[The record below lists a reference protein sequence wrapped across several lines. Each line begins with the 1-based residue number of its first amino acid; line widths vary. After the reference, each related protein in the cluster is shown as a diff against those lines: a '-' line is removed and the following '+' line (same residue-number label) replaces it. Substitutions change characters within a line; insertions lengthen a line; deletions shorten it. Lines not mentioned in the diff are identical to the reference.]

1 MTKRL
6 RVLGN
11 QRIDLEDFLHGGSG
25 FTVAE
30 LKVHVGQLLS
40 ELMGVVEG
48 FDVALDGAPGSATNV
63 LRIYNGAALDPTLQL
78 VHIEDSPAGVVT
90 LPLEGEGLHH
100 IGVLFRLVPS
110 DTAARYFW
118 DPAAQNPD
126 GTAGREFLQQVR
138 TRLTVTWQPVD
149 ALDDPSFANAG
160 VDTPSLV
167 IPLAVIPVIAPSG
180 RSVIDESRLRTE
192 PAVGKVLSLDTSDPS
207 RTILRLVRARLFRPG
222 SALSVPISQSAYTIE
237 ALDPHTNELT
247 VTPPLSPVDQ
257 ARAVAIGH
265 VTNHA
270 SALPAS
276 RSGYRFVRNVGRLA
290 DPRDPADRSAPGDVR
305 PRLFSGDALR
315 GEKLLARPADEPD
328 RLGGASE
335 RLTGREEDA
344 LGTQK
349 NLRDALAFILTE
361 TKFGRPGTWTPV
373 ATDTPSPK
381 WIDPVPV
388 PLWDIARLYFNELN
402 GTGVVQGGAPP
413 AVELVPG
420 VSSGQWSARVHLPEA
435 IYYAAGIRHRM
446 RPTVDAADFSLAP
459 PAGVLFVYYW
469 ATPQPNTS
477 DPAIPLTGPD
487 WQTAPTRVHRTTS
500 PDFRPNPPPPTAR
513 SVLLGAIRFD
523 NRAGGALPTPT
534 VIEMARVPRRI
545 PDLLGPD
552 AQGRLQRDL
561 VFRTWA
567 ALGDPGRRITVD
579 DPRGQLHLDVGAGS
593 LVVHSRGVVRLL
605 GDQGGPAGAVQAHQA
620 GASSPIIVQLTSAGL
635 DLAPAAA
642 VRLWADGIGGQGNLR
657 GLLGIAN
664 DSGGGLRNHG
674 AVASLE
680 GVSGDATLAGA
691 LRLSA
696 SDGLDQDG
704 WTDGTVLVDSEV
716 LEVRRRLRLMGQA
729 AMINVDRDAAGAAL
743 PGPPG
748 FNFLN
753 PYKLPLAWAYLTY
766 DAGTW
771 RLRAQSHCMISDGG
785 RGAQRAAPTWRPPF
799 AAPVA
804 PTPALVEIIGPSTNA
819 GAVYGV
825 QLPWS
830 PWFRPTAPEGYIVT
844 LQVNPR
850 YEAWRGHA
858 MLGPEPAHRRP
869 YNELHGFCTSAD
881 VAWRGFAHD
890 LRFSSGLVFRAIDGP
905 LLVYTYPSAQLSG
918 VEGVM
923 VQVWGALGR
932 ASSAPGAASV
942 DQP

>member
-11 QRIDLEDFLHGGSG
+11 ERIDLEDFLHGGSG

-30 LKVHVGQLLS
+30 LKVHVGQLFS
-40 ELMGVVEG
+40 ELMGVIEG
-48 FDVALDGAPGSATNV
+48 FDVALDGAPGSETNV

-100 IGVLFRLVPS
+100 IGVVFRLVPS
-110 DTAARYFW
+110 DTAARYLW

-126 GTAGREFLQQVR
+126 GTTGREFIQQVR
-138 TRLTVTWQPVD
+138 TRLSVAWQPVD
-149 ALDDPSFANAG
+149 ALDDPSFGNAS
-160 VDTPSLV
+160 VDTPALV
-167 IPLAVIPVIAPSG
+167 IPLAVIPVIAPRG
-180 RSVIDESRLRTE
+180 RSIIDESRLRTE
-192 PAVGKVLSLDTSDPS
+192 PAVGKVLSLDTSDPA
-207 RTILRLVRARLFRPG
+207 RTIVRLVRARLFRPG
-222 SALSVPISQSAYTIE
+222 SALSVPASTGTYTVD
-237 ALDPHTNELT
+237 AVDPHTNELT
-247 VTPPLSPVDQ
+247 VTPPLAPADQ
-257 ARAVAIGH
+257 AHSVAIGF

-270 SALPAS
+270 PALPPS
-276 RSGYRFVRNVGRLA
+276 RSGYRFVRSIGRLA
-290 DPRDPADRSAPGDVR
+290 DARDPADRSAPGDVR
-305 PRLFSGDALR
+305 PRLFAGDVLR
-315 GEKLLARPADEPD
+315 GERLLGRPADEPD
-328 RLGGASE
+328 RLGGTSE

-344 LGTQK
+344 LGTHK
-349 NLRDALAFILTE
+349 SLRDALAFILAE
-361 TKFGRPGTWTPV
+361 AKFGRPGTWAPI
-373 ATDTPSPK
+373 AADTPTPK

-402 GTGVVQGGAPP
+402 GTGVVAGGAPT
-413 AVELVPG
+413 AIDLVPG
-420 VSSGQWSARVHLPEA
+420 ASPGQWTARVHLPEA
-435 IYYAAGIRHRM
+435 HYYTAGIRHRM
-446 RPTVDAADFSLAP
+446 RPTVDASDFSLAP
-459 PAGVLFVYYW
+459 AASVLFVYYW

-477 DPAIPLTGPD
+477 DPGIPLTGPD

-500 PDFRPNPPPPTAR
+500 PDFRPNPAPPTAR
-513 SVLLGAIRFD
+513 SVLLGAVRFD

-534 VIEMARVPRRI
+534 VIEMARVPRRV

-552 AQGRLQRDL
+552 AHGRLQRDL

-567 ALGDPGRRITVD
+567 ALGDSGRRITVD
-579 DPRGQLHLDVGAGS
+579 DPRGQLHLDVGAGTI
-593 LVVHSRGVVRLL
+593 VVHSRGVVRLL
-605 GDQGGPAGAVQAHQA
+605 GDQTGPAGALQAHQA
-620 GASSPIIVQLTSAGL
+620 GASSPVIVQVSAAGL
-635 DLAPAAA
+635 DLTTASA
-642 VRLWADGIGGQGNLR
+642 VRIWADGIGGQGNLR
-657 GLLGIAN
+657 GILGIGT
-664 DSGGGLRNHG
+664 DRGGGLRNHG

-680 GVSGDATLAGA
+680 GVSGDANLAGT

-696 SDGLDQDG
+696 SDGFDQAG
-704 WTDGTVLVDSEV
+704 WTDGAVLVDSEV

-729 AMINVDRDAAGAAL
+729 AMINVDRDAVGAPV

-748 FNFLN
+748 FNFMN

-785 RGAQRAAPTWRPPF
+785 MGPQRAAPTWRPPF

-819 GAVYGV
+819 GAIYGL

-850 YEAWRGHA
+850 YEAWRSVA
-858 MLGPEPAHRRP
+858 MLGPEPTHRRP
-869 YNELHGFCTSAD
+869 YNELRGFCTSAD
-881 VAWRGFAHD
+881 VAWRGFARD
-890 LRFSSGLVFRAIDGP
+890 LRFSSGLVLRAIDGP

-918 VEGVM
+918 IEGVM
-923 VQVWGALGR
+923 VQVWGTLGAVEAVG
-932 ASSAPGAASV
+932 ASSTVGAI
-942 DQP
+942 